1 MKDISN
7 IKWYTF
13 KNPKYLL
20 RALTHSSYSKE
31 NYERLEFLGDSI
43 LDFVVGEYLFRKC
56 DEGEGKLSKLGASFV
71 SEQYLYKIFDELKI
85 EDYVLVGKS
94 YKSSLT
100 KSVKADIFE
109 AIVASIYL
117 DGGFNVAKKFIIDT
131 LKLSNYKTIKDT
143 DYKSQIQEYYQALD
157 KKNKITYKL
166 LEQKGTPHQPIFYV
180 GVLLNKEQIGVGM
193 GSSKHEAEQ
202 SGAESI
208 LKKLNKAKNRGEK
221 NVF

>member
-56 DEGEGKLSKLGASFV
+56 DESEGKLSKLRASFV

>member
-1 MKDISN
+1 MKDISS

-56 DEGEGKLSKLGASFV
+56 DESEGKLSKLRASFV

>member
-1 MKDISN
+1 MKDISS

-56 DEGEGKLSKLGASFV
+56 DESEGKLSKLRASFV

-208 LKKLNKAKNRGEK
+208 LKKLNKAKK
-221 NVF
+221 